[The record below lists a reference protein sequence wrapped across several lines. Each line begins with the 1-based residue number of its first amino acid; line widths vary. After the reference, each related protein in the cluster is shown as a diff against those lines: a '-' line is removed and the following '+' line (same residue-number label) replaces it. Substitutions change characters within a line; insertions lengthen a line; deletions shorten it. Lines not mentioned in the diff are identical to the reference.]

1 MKPKYDPKLVR
12 SMWKEL
18 ADIGVEPVT
27 TAAEVESF
35 LSQPNGTVL
44 VVVNSVC
51 GCAAGNARP
60 GVALALQHEVVPD
73 RQITVFAGM
82 DHEAVDRARA
92 FMPHVAPSSP
102 AIALFKD
109 GKPVYILE
117 RRLIEQMDAQMV
129 ADCLTEAFDRYCS
142 SKKPSAPPRVSAR
155 AQGYRTT
162 LPSSN
167 V

>member
-1 MKPKYDPKLVR
+1 MEPYYDPELVR
-12 SMWKEL
+12 SMWEEL

-27 TAAEVESF
+27 TAAEVDSF

-51 GCAAGNARP
+51 GCAAGSARP
-60 GVALALQHEVVPD
+60 GVALALQHRVVPD
-73 RQITVFAGM
+73 RRFTVFAGM
-82 DHEAVDRARA
+82 DHEAVKRVRA

-117 RRLIEQMDAQMV
+117 RRLIEQMDDQMV
-129 ADCLTEAFDRYCS
+129 ADCLMEAFDRYCS
-142 SKKPSAPPRVSAR
+142 SEESLSPRRGSAR
-155 AQGYRTT
+155 PIRHGAA
-162 LPSSN
+162 LPSLGA
-167 V
+167 

>member
-1 MKPKYDPKLVR
+1 MKPYYDPELVR

-51 GCAAGNARP
+51 GCAAGSARP

-73 RQITVFAGM
+73 RRFTVFAGM
-82 DHEAVDRARA
+82 DHEAVARARA

-117 RRLIEQMDAQMV
+117 RRLIEQMDDQMV

-142 SKKPSAPPRVSAR
+142 SEIPVTPPQVPAR
-155 AQGYRTT
+155 ANRHRAV
-162 LPSSN
+162 LPSSGI
-167 V
+167 